1 MMVAGRDIEIN
12 LLQEMLLTNQSEFV
26 AMYGRRRIGK
36 TYLIRQVYEKHIV
49 FDVAGLH
56 EENMEQQLE
65 NFYINLSEQLN
76 ILFTAGT
83 PSTWLQAFSLLKKY
97 IDSIKSRKKK
107 VIFFDEIS
115 WFDTPRSGFLAALDN
130 FWNMYCSKRNDIV
143 LVICGSAASWVINKV
158 INNKGGL
165 HNRITRAIQLMPFT
179 LQETAA
185 YLKMLKVS
193 LTLKDIVQ
201 LYMCVGGVPFYLKD
215 IKPGQSVTQ
224 IIDMLFFKKNAI
236 LKNEFSNLYASLFKN
251 AAWHIAIVK
260 ALAKVNKGLTRQGL
274 LQLVTFTSGG
284 GFSNTIHELIQ
295 CGFVQAH
302 KPFGKTKEDWVYRLC
317 DEFTLFYFKFLV
329 GNIANQT
336 WGQLGNKHNF
346 AIWSGYAFENFCI
359 KHVAQLK
366 ATLGIKGVLSTDYAW
381 VNKGT
386 QYEDGT
392 QIDLLIDREDN
403 CINICEMKFCD
414 NIYQLSKTQA
424 AHLLQKVQV
433 YKSVTKTKK
442 NIFVTLITPYG
453 AKQNEHVL
461 SVITNNITI
470 NDLFASK

>member
-1 MMVAGRDIEIN
+1 MVVAGRDVEID
-12 LLQEMLLTNQSEFV
+12 LLQEVLLTSQSEFV

-36 TYLIRQVYEKHIV
+36 TYLIRQVYEKHII

-56 EENMEQQLE
+56 EAHMEQQLE
-65 NFYINLSEQLN
+65 NFYLTLSAQAQLP
-76 ILFTAGT
+76 LLTGV
-83 PSTWLQAFSLLKKY
+83 PSTWLQAFTLLKKY
-97 IDSIKSRKKK
+97 IDSIKRSKKK

-143 LVICGSAASWVINKV
+143 LVICGSAASWVITKV
-158 INNKGGL
+158 VNNRGGL

-201 LYMCVGGVPFYLKD
+201 VYMCVGGVPFYLKD
-215 IKPGQSVTQ
+215 IKPGQSVAQ

-251 AAWHIAIVK
+251 AAWHITIVK
-260 ALAKVNKGLTRQGL
+260 ALSKVNKGITRQGL
-274 LQLVTFTSGG
+274 LQLVTFNSGG
-284 GFSNTIHELIQ
+284 GFTNTIQELVQ
-295 CGFVQAH
+295 CGFIQAH
-302 KPFGKTKEDWVYRLC
+302 KPFGKKKEDWMYRLC
-317 DEFTLFYFKFLV
+317 DEFTLFYFKFLA
-329 GNIANQT
+329 GNIANQS
-336 WGQLGNKHNF
+336 WGQLGNKHSF
-346 AIWSGYAFENFCI
+346 TIWSGYAFENICI
-359 KHVAQLK
+359 KHVTQLK
-366 ATLGIKGVLSTDYAW
+366 AALGIKGILSTDYAW
-381 VNKGT
+381 LNKGN
-386 QYEDGT
+386 QHDDGA

-424 AHLLQKVQV
+424 ASLLQKVQV
-433 YKSVTKTKK
+433 YKRVTKTKK

-453 AKQNEHVL
+453 ATQNEHLL
-461 SVITNNITI
+461 SVITNTITI
-470 NDLFASK
+470 NDLFANK